1 MEADIT
7 VNKIP
12 SGRGYGWTNI
22 FHFSN
27 NGEGDRFPAVYIH
40 KSGYFW
46 ISSMPANLNK
56 QVNFVIGQKYHLK
69 IQQFQSEGK
78 TIFEVQINGKTEYS
92 GEHGGTQIKEFDNVK
107 VYVSGP
113 WNPWSFTS
121 EYGLLENFK
130 YCQPV
135 EGKQM
140 TQPKICEFICILHVP
155 CKNSILIIKS
165 IIKNIL
171 FLEVSR

>member
-12 SGRGYGWTNI
+12 SVLWTNI

-27 NGEGDRFPAVYIH
+27 NGECCGNGDRIPAVYIH
-40 KSGYFW
+40 KDGYFNIASTVW
-46 ISSMPANLNK
+46 NLNK
-56 QVNFVIGQKYHLK
+56 NVNFVIGQKYHLK

-78 TIFEVQINGKTEYS
+78 TIFEVEINGITEYS
-92 GEHGGTQIKEFDNVK
+92 GEYTHSARKSFWNVK

-113 WNPWSFTS
+113 WHKPSFTP

-135 EGKQM
+135 EGKQT
-140 TQPKICEFICILHVP
+140 TQPKICEFICMCLHHA
-155 CKNSILIIKS
+155 KMAKWHT
-165 IIKNIL
+165 
-171 FLEVSR
+171 